1 MIWIGANKNS
11 FAKCMGLEWYTGVKM
26 LGIHFS
32 CDQGKVIEQ
41 NFHERLSDIQK
52 MINQS

>member
-11 FAKCMGLEWYTGVKM
+11 LAKRMGLEWYTGVKM
-26 LGIHFS
+26 QGIHFL
-32 CDQGKVIEQ
+32 CDQEKVIEQ